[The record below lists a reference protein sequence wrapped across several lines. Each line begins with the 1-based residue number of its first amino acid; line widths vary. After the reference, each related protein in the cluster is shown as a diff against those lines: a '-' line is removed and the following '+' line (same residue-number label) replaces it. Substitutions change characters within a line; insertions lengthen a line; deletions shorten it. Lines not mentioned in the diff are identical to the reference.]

1 MASPAF
7 SAALR
12 LLARRDYFRQELA
25 ARLRSKDYPSA
36 DIESTL
42 ERCAELG
49 YLDDDRLTERFIELR
64 AIPRGWGPLRLIA
77 ELERRGV
84 TRELAEAAVARRAEL
99 FSKALQ
105 VALQRREQRA
115 RGRWWQ
121 LHEQLARMVSWLVR
135 RGFDVDEAYQ
145 AVSDLAALRERE
157 HHAYDDQPGD
167 PRRIP

>member
-1 MASPAF
+1 MSNPAY

-25 ARLRSKDYPSA
+25 TRLRSKDFSSA

-42 ERCAELG
+42 DRCAELG
-49 YLDDDRLTERFIELR
+49 YLNDERLTERFIELR

-84 TRELAEAAVARRAEL
+84 KRELAETAVGRRAEL

-105 VALQRREQRA
+105 VALQRREQRT
-115 RGRWWQ
+115 RGPWWQ
-121 LHEQLARMVSWLVR
+121 LHDQLARMVSWLVS
-135 RGFDVDEAYQ
+135 RGFEVDDAYQ

-157 HHAYDDQPGD
+157 HDAFDDQPGD
-167 PRRIP
+167 PLRIP